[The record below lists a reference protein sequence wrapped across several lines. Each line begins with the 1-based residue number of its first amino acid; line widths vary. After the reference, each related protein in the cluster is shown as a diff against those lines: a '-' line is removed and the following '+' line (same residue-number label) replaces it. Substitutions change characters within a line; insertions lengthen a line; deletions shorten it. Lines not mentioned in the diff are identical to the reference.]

1 MKTGRCCLNVARGL
15 ATIALVFVA
24 AACSGATPA
33 PTSAPSSTPTP
44 TAMPLTSQTL
54 VVPELATY
62 QAGDPFRIPV
72 TMTVPAGWQGNIGG
86 PYAVFLSKPSGS
98 ANGGADIAFSLSQ
111 TLYADPCTS
120 GADLAPQPG
129 PTVEDLAAALASL
142 PGLAATTPTAATVS
156 GFSGTQLTL
165 TAPDGSG
172 ACMGSPDG
180 YQVWRLPLGGILAMT
195 PGEQMALWILDVN
208 GQRLV
213 VSSETRSATTAQ
225 EKAEAQA
232 ILDSIHI
239 EGAR

>member
-1 MKTGRCCLNVARGL
+1 MKTGRCCHNATRGL

-33 PTSAPSSTPTP
+33 STPTP
-44 TAMPLTSQTL
+44 TPTPIPLTSQTL

-62 QAGDPFRIPV
+62 QAGDPFPIPV
-72 TMTVPAGWQGNIGG
+72 TMTVPADWQGKVGG
-86 PYAVFLSKPSGS
+86 PHAVVLTNPGGS
-98 ANGGADIAFSLSQ
+98 VNAGADIAFSLNQ
-111 TLYADPCTS
+111 TLYADPCTG

-129 PTVEDLAAALASL
+129 PTVDDLAAALASL
-142 PGLAATTPTAATVS
+142 PGLTATTPTAVTVD
-156 GFSGTQLTL
+156 GFSGKQLTL

-172 ACMGSPDG
+172 ACTGSPDG
-180 YQVWRLPLGGILAMT
+180 YRVWRLPLGGILAMT

-213 VSSETRSATTAQ
+213 VSSETYSATTAQ
-225 EKAEAQA
+225 EKAEAKV

-239 EGAR
+239 ESAP